1 MLIDLGSN
9 FYCLFLPSMTTFSLL
24 TFVYHLLP
32 AQADMCLFRYL
43 RARDW
48 KYEKAEKMLQATMDW
63 RREWHVEDIRKED
76 VILTLVRFNTHFT
89 MEGDH

>member
-1 MLIDLGSN
+1 
-9 FYCLFLPSMTTFSLL
+9 
-24 TFVYHLLP
+24 
-32 AQADMCLFRYL
+32 MCLFRYL

-89 MEGDH
+89 MEGDHWRRNRRFAIVAPLCQI